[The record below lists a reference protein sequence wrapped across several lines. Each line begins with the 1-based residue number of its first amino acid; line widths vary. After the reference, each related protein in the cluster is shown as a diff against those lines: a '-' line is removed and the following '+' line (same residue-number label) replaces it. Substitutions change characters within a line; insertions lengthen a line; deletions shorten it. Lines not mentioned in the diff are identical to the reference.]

1 MPDIEKVI
9 KDLEKYRDRE
19 FVKEGITIFDSDP
32 RYRKM
37 IINDAI
43 VLLKEQQQIVRCKDC
58 KHYKDGK
65 CFYTMRRHGLE
76 DDWFCADGELR

>member
-1 MPDIEKVI
+1 MAELEKVI

-43 VLLKEQQQIVRCKDC
+43 VLLKEYKNEKERNPVIVCPHC
-58 KHYKDGK
+58 GK
-65 CFYTMRRHGLE
+65 RVK
-76 DDWFCADGELR
+76 